1 MTTRQRTNQENASK
15 PASPKLCLLL
25 SQASYNLTT
34 ELAAEL
40 ETLGFS
46 PRAHEVLSAAAT
58 GEHTQ
63 VELARMIGLDK
74 TTMVV
79 TLDDLE
85 AAGLIERRLSGTDRR
100 VRMIAVTETGR
111 QKLLEAEAIVTRVH
125 ADVLSVLPAADR
137 NVFLASLTR
146 LVKDRLNKPVATAQT
161 VRRRTPRVARGT

>member
-1 MTTRQRTNQENASK
+1 MATRRQTGQEDAAQ
-15 PASPKLCLLL
+15 PGPPKLCLLL

-63 VELARMIGLDK
+63 VELTRLVGLDK

-79 TLDDLE
+79 TLDGLE
-85 AAGLIERRLSGTDRR
+85 AAGLIERRLSGADRR
-100 VRMIAVTETGR
+100 VRLIAVTRAGQ
-111 QKLLEAEAIVTRVH
+111 QKLLEAETIVGRVH

-137 NVFLASLTR
+137 DVFLRALAR
-146 LVKDRLNKPVATAQT
+146 LVGERLDKPVMTAQP
-161 VRRRTPRVARGT
+161 VRRRTPKVPRV